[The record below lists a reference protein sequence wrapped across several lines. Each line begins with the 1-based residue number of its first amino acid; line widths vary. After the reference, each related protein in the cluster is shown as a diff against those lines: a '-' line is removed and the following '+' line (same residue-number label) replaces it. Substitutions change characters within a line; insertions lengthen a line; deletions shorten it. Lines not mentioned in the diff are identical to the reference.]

1 MPSGSLQFLVPKS
14 DLSGRGASGC
24 RVRLKTN
31 DTQRRPV
38 RRFLPRDFDLSAAP
52 ALAGDFSGGPG
63 SDLNRRTPAHPRQ
76 PDLTT
81 MPRHTGAPGALSGP
95 ARFWAAQSPP
105 PCPHVA
111 RGDHFPRT
119 PGKGSRVL
127 PLPPAPAPPR
137 HNALWC
143 IRGRNG
149 ASVSADRD
157 AGEMVGGVGLNS
169 LENSSS
175 PSPCFLSRN

>member
-1 MPSGSLQFLVPKS
+1 MTPKGAPFGGFCPATSISL
-14 DLSGRGASGC
+14 R
-24 RVRLKTN
+24 
-31 DTQRRPV
+31 RRP
-38 RRFLPRDFDLSAAP
+38 LPGIFQ
-52 ALAGDFSGGPG
+52 AGPVL
-63 SDLNRRTPAHPRQ
+63 LNRRTPAHPRQ

-119 PGKGSRVL
+119 RSLGSCVS
-127 PLPPAPAPPR
+127 PPNPAPAPPR

-143 IRGRNG
+143 IRGRNAMSLG
-149 ASVSADRD
+149 PAFGGGEECVASGLILLGNWGWPSPA
-157 AGEMVGGVGLNS
+157 GGVRGRMLRGPRFAWAPQH
-169 LENSSS
+169 EE
-175 PSPCFLSRN
+175 CRRRLSCRGAHGYP